1 MSQRILIFHIINSII
16 NILQWLYRIL
26 KQKYSDVEGINCYSI
41 LIIIESYSLGE
52 SIKENELLEESV
64 EEFSKLKYEIIIN
77 SISTSNDIFLE
88 IHAGSGGK
96 ESCDWCEMLYS
107 MYNKFCKINHYKLI
121 EIDSSLGIDNVGY
134 KNINLEMKGEN
145 INSLLYFETGIHRLI
160 RKSPFNAGRHT
171 SFASVLVYPKIQ
183 ENKNDKINE
192 KDIEIEPVK
201 CRGNGGQSVNKTE
214 SGIRIIHKPSGITI
228 RVFYYFYFLYIILY

>member
-1 MSQRILIFHIINSII
+1 M
-16 NILQWLYRIL
+16 
-26 KQKYSDVEGINCYSI
+26 
-41 LIIIESYSLGE
+41 GE

-88 IHAGSGGK
+88 IRAGSGGK

-134 KNINLEMKGEN
+134 KNINLEIKGKN

-160 RKSPFNAGRHT
+160 RKSPFNPGRHT

-228 RVFYYFYFLYIILY
+228 RVFYYFYFLYIILV